1 MRKSSLKSTTSLV
14 VCLAMVVSP
23 LAAQQANI
31 DTTDLPVCVGLAE
44 VPATQEPIFPCVDV
58 DGNLIA
64 DQDMLDAALAG
75 EIPVAPVAEPAEAP
89 AETPPPVVEQ
99 APEPQAAP
107 VIETPEP
114 VLPETPVVP
123 TEEVLP
129 TEAMPA
135 PAEEI
140 AAEATEPAEAEAVIE
155 APLAAEPAPEEV
167 AAEEP
172 APQEETA
179 VEAEQVPAEVAPVA
193 EATPDVNAAPVEPTP
208 EPEMETVT
216 EEEQPA
222 AAAAATADD
231 AVTIEAE
238 IAVEE
243 LTEEDVR
250 SSDEDFETRATGNAA
265 AAADRPQSRDRGLS
279 NFEKALLLGLGAAV
293 VGSVLNNGDE
303 VKSNSGDRVVV
314 ERDGELVVLKDDD
327 VLLRQPGTR
336 VQTQTFD
343 DGSTRTVV
351 LRDDGTQ
358 IITVRASDGRVLR
371 RARVLEDG
379 TQVVLF
385 DDTVGSQA
393 VVVTELPRQTVAP
406 TQVSQADLEALRQA
420 LMVNRTADDSR
431 SFSLRQI
438 RTIRAV
444 RMMAPEV
451 ELDTVTFASG
461 SAAIDPSQAEE
472 LTNLGLAIS
481 SIVAEDPSQV
491 FLIEGHT
498 DAVGDAAYNLA
509 LSDRRA
515 ETVALAMTEYFGV
528 PPENL
533 ITQGYGESFLKVQ
546 TQTDER
552 ANRRASVRNITP
564 LLR

>member
-14 VCLAMVVSP
+14 VSFALVVSP

-31 DTTDLPVCVGLAE
+31 DATDLPVCVGLAE

-64 DQDMLDAALAG
+64 DQDMLDATIAGEALA
-75 EIPVAPVAEPAEAP
+75 APVAEEPAPVAVEVPEVEPAP
-89 AETPPPVVEQ
+89 VAETPDP
-99 APEPQAAP
+99 AL
-107 VIETPEP
+107 I
-114 VLPETPVVP
+114 ETPVVP
-123 TEEVLP
+123 TEEVLAP
-129 TEAMPA
+129 EVVPA

-140 AAEATEPAEAEAVIE
+140 AAEVAEPAVAEPVVEEPVIE
-155 APLAAEPAPEEV
+155 APLPEEAVATEPAPEQ
-167 AAEEP
+167 AAP
-172 APQEETA
+172 
-179 VEAEQVPAEVAPVA
+179 VEAEQAPAEVAPVA
-193 EATPDVNAAPVEPTP
+193 EAEPAVNAAPVEAAP
-208 EPEMETVT
+208 EPEIETVT
-216 EEEQPA
+216 QEEPPA
-222 AAAAATADD
+222 ASAAATASEE
-231 AVTIEAE
+231 VTAETE

-243 LTEEDVR
+243 VTAEDVR
-250 SSDEDFETRATGNAA
+250 SSDQDFETRATGDVS
-265 AAADRPQSRDRGLS
+265 AAADTTKSRDRGLS

-293 VGSVLNNGDE
+293 VGSILANGDE

-393 VVVTELPRQTVAP
+393 VIVTELPRQTVAP
-406 TQVSQADLEALRQA
+406 TQVSQADLQALRQA
-420 LMVNRTADDSR
+420 LMVNRTAYDGR

-438 RTIRAV
+438 RTISAV

-481 SIVAEDPSQV
+481 DIVAEDPSQV

-498 DAVGDAAYNLA
+498 DAVGDEAYNLA

-515 ETVALAMTEYFGV
+515 ESVALAMTEYFGV

>member
-1 MRKSSLKSTTSLV
+1 MKTSSLKSTTSLV
-14 VCLAMVVSP
+14 VSFALAASP
-23 LAAQQANI
+23 LAAQQAAA
-31 DTTDLPVCVGLAE
+31 DLSELPICAGLDN
-44 VPATQEPIFPCVDV
+44 TQAIEDVLFPCVDL
-58 DGNLIA
+58 DGNLVA
-64 DQDMLDAALAG
+64 DQDMLDAVVSGGMTDAPAPEATLEEAPA
-75 EIPVAPVAEPAEAP
+75 EATPSAEVAAPVAEPQEPPVAAVEAP
-89 AETPPPVVEQ
+89 EPAVEEAPVEETAPEEAVAEPEVPPVAAVEAPEPVVE
-99 APEPQAAP
+99 EAP
-107 VIETPEP
+107 V
-114 VLPETPVVP
+114 
-123 TEEVLP
+123 EE
-129 TEAMPA
+129 A
-135 PAEEI
+135 
-140 AAEATEPAEAEAVIE
+140 
-155 APLAAEPAPEEV
+155 APEEAV
-167 AAEEP
+167 AEPVEEPAVTAEP
-172 APQEETA
+172 APQEEA
-179 VEAEQVPAEVAPVA
+179 VVEPEQQPAEVEPVTPPAETTVAPEV
-193 EATPDVNAAPVEPTP
+193 
-208 EPEMETVT
+208 ETV
-216 EEEQPA
+216 EQDEPPA
-222 AAAAATADD
+222 AAAAEVADQD
-231 AVTIEAE
+231 VTDETE

-243 LTEEDVR
+243 LTAEDVR
-250 SSDEDFETRATGNAA
+250 SSDQDFETRATGDAA
-265 AAADRPQSRDRGLS
+265 AVTPQSRDRGLS

-293 VGSVLNNGDE
+293 VGSVLKNGDE

-314 ERDGELVVLKDDD
+314 ERDGDLVVLKDDD

-358 IITVRASDGRVLR
+358 IVTIRASDGRVLR

-379 TQVVLF
+379 TQVLLF
-385 DDTVGSQA
+385 DDTVTSQA
-393 VVVTELPRQTVAP
+393 VTVKELPSQTAAP
-406 TQVSQADLEALRQA
+406 TQVSQADMAALRQA
-420 LMVNRTADDSR
+420 LMADRDADFGR

-438 RTIRAV
+438 RSINAV
-444 RMMAPEV
+444 RILAPEV

-481 SIVAEDPSQV
+481 SIVVEDPSQV

>member
-1 MRKSSLKSTTSLV
+1 MKISALKSTTSLV
-14 VCLAMVVSP
+14 VSFALAASP
-23 LAAQQANI
+23 LAAQQAAV
-31 DTTDLPVCVGLAE
+31 DLSDLPVCVGLDDAQAIE
-44 VPATQEPIFPCVDV
+44 DVQFPCVDL
-58 DGNLIA
+58 DGNLVA
-64 DQDMLDAALAG
+64 DQDMLDAV
-75 EIPVAPVAEPAEAP
+75 VADGTTAAPTAEATVEEAP
-89 AETPPPVVEQ
+89 AEAAAPEEAVVEPVEEPSAIAEPVPDQDAAVEPEQPPAEAAPSAEVVAPVVEPQ
-99 APEPQAAP
+99 EPP
-107 VIETPEP
+107 V
-114 VLPETPVVP
+114 
-123 TEEVLP
+123 
-129 TEAMPA
+129 
-135 PAEEI
+135 
-140 AAEATEPAEAEAVIE
+140 AEAE
-155 APLAAEPAPEEV
+155 
-167 AAEEP
+167 
-172 APQEETA
+172 Q
-179 VEAEQVPAEVAPVA
+179 APVA
-193 EATPDVNAAPVEPTP
+193 EAAPEEAVAEPVEEPSEIAEPAADQDPVVEPEQPPTEAAPVTAPAEPDVVP
-208 EPEMETVT
+208 EVEATVQEET
-216 EEEQPA
+216 PA
-222 AAAAATADD
+222 AAAADVADLD
-231 AVTIEAE
+231 VTDEPE

-243 LTEEDVR
+243 LTVEDVR
-250 SSDEDFETRATGNAA
+250 SSDQDFETRATGDAA
-265 AAADRPQSRDRGLS
+265 AVTPQSRDRGLS
-279 NFEKALLLGLGAAV
+279 TFEKALLLGLGAAV

-358 IITVRASDGRVLR
+358 IVTIRASDGRVLR

-379 TQVVLF
+379 TQVLLF
-385 DDTVGSQA
+385 DDTVASQT
-393 VVVTELPRQTVAP
+393 VTVTELPQQTAAP
-406 TQVSQADLEALRQA
+406 TQMSQANMEALRQA
-420 LMVNRTADDSR
+420 LMADRDADFGR

-438 RTIRAV
+438 RTISALRDL
-444 RMMAPEV
+444 APEV

-472 LTNLGLAIS
+472 LTSLGLAIS

>member
-1 MRKSSLKSTTSLV
+1 MKTSSLKSTTSLV
-14 VCLAMVVSP
+14 VSFALAASP
-23 LAAQQANI
+23 LAAQQAAVDLSELPI
-31 DTTDLPVCVGLAE
+31 CAGLDDTQAIEDVL
-44 VPATQEPIFPCVDV
+44 FPCVDL
-58 DGNLIA
+58 DGNLVA
-64 DQDMLDAALAG
+64 DQDMLDAVVAG
-75 EIPVAPVAEPAEAP
+75 GMTDGPPPEATVEEAPTEVAPSAEVAEPVAEPQEPPVAAVEAP
-89 AETPPPVVEQ
+89 EPVVEEAPVEETAPEEAVAEPEVPTEDAVE
-99 APEPQAAP
+99 APEP
-107 VIETPEP
+107 
-114 VLPETPVVP
+114 VV
-123 TEEVLP
+123 EEVP
-129 TEAMPA
+129 VEEA
-135 PAEEI
+135 
-140 AAEATEPAEAEAVIE
+140 
-155 APLAAEPAPEEV
+155 APEE
-167 AAEEP
+167 AMAEPVEEPAVTAEP
-172 APQEETA
+172 APQEEA
-179 VEAEQVPAEVAPVA
+179 VVEPEQQPAEVEPVTPPAEQPVA
-193 EATPDVNAAPVEPTP
+193 P
-208 EPEMETVT
+208 EVETV
-216 EEEQPA
+216 EQDEPPA
-222 AAAAATADD
+222 AAAAEAADQD
-231 AVTIEAE
+231 VTDETE

-243 LTEEDVR
+243 LTAEDVR
-250 SSDEDFETRATGNAA
+250 SSDQDFETRATGDAA
-265 AAADRPQSRDRGLS
+265 AVTPQSRDRGLS

-293 VGSVLNNGDE
+293 VGSVLKNGDE

-314 ERDGELVVLKDDD
+314 ERDGDLVVLKDDD

-358 IITVRASDGRVLR
+358 IVTIRASDGRVLR

-379 TQVVLF
+379 TQVLLF
-385 DDTVGSQA
+385 DDTVTSQA
-393 VVVTELPRQTVAP
+393 VTVKELPSQTTAP
-406 TQVSQADLEALRQA
+406 TQVSQANMAALRQA
-420 LMVNRTADDSR
+420 LMADRDADFGR

-438 RTIRAV
+438 RSINAV
-444 RMMAPEV
+444 RILAPEV

-481 SIVAEDPSQV
+481 SIVVEDPSQV